1 MHSLPDAGP
10 GRKSPDPSTH
20 AFAPYFGWV
29 PRGDWQPS
37 EPGPQPHNR
46 GVTPPRPNRRRPVLA
61 DRVQDLEHL
70 LSDALARL
78 AAVEAARGGADA

>member
-1 MHSLPDAGP
+1 
-10 GRKSPDPSTH
+10 
-20 AFAPYFGWV
+20 
-29 PRGDWQPS
+29 
-37 EPGPQPHNR
+37 
-46 GVTPPRPNRRRPVLA
+46 VLA